1 MYYIE
6 FVERNAAVSQKRFQ
20 EVVRMSNER
29 WQREHPEDELVL
41 MIGRTWRMGPKPGY
55 MVIWR
60 IKDFST
66 FNRWSAEFSTDETL
80 RKHGEFEE
88 VGTIVDAGVYE
99 DIGLEVI

>member
-6 FVERNAAVSQKRFQ
+6 FVKRNPGVPQQRFQ
-20 EVVRMSNER
+20 EIVRMSNER
-29 WQREHPEDELVL
+29 WQREHPEDELVV

-66 FNRWSAEFSTDETL
+66 FHRWTTPSRARSTRTSSRPRRGASPPRL
-80 RKHGEFEE
+80 AHRWG
-88 VGTIVDAGVYE
+88 
-99 DIGLEVI
+99 